1 MRCPN
6 EFTCAL
12 FADGELQEADARE
25 IALHVESCEACD
37 RLVTALRA
45 ESRMLVQCL
54 QDIDVEEPVEVP
66 QFSST
71 PKRSL
76 SFASFALGIIGI
88 ALAFKLSTGI
98 LFGFDLPA
106 EFGWLDRQQG
116 TVSLGV
122 AVNAAFY
129 AIQNADSVVT
139 DTAQSIAFICLG
151 AALLFGMAMAFKKTA
166 AAGSMLA
173 VLMAMGLIPT
183 TSHAVDLRKGEAASI
198 PSTET
203 IDDTVF
209 AVGGE
214 KRQSIEIA
222 GTIKGDLFAGG
233 DVVTISGTVEGNVLV
248 IARRVEI
255 RGTVGGSLFGAAHT
269 LVISG
274 RVGRNLITVGDNV
287 NVDRMAEIG
296 GNSITASRDA
306 TIDGTIQRDLLSA
319 AAMLDLRGNV
329 GRDVAFAGGQ
339 VSLTGS
345 SRVGGDLS
353 ARVGKEE
360 DLRVAQ
366 GAMIAGQRNIKLPV
380 ATPRSSRYLTVRFYV
395 WQVVRIL
402 TMFVTGL
409 LLFRLVPA
417 LAPSRFISGTDWL
430 KAGGV
435 GFLTLVAVPVAAII
449 VAVTV
454 IGLPIAIV
462 SVVLYLIACYFA
474 KIIVAEFVGRSVMQA
489 SGVVSLLAGIFLV
502 VVSVNLPWIGSLINF
517 VLILLGLGAIAL
529 TVYNTLVYRRTAE
542 EV

>member
-1 MRCPN
+1 MSCPN

-12 FADGELQEADARE
+12 FADGELHEADARL
-25 IALHVESCEACD
+25 IALHVDSCEACD

-54 QDIDVEEPVEVP
+54 QDVDVEEPVDVP
-66 QFSST
+66 ELSSGRAR
-71 PKRSL
+71 PL
-76 SFASFALGIIGI
+76 GFASFALGIVGI
-88 ALAFKLSTGI
+88 ALAFKLCTGI

-106 EFGWLDRQQG
+106 EFGWLDPQEG
-116 TVSLGV
+116 TISLGV

-139 DTAQSIAFICLG
+139 DTAQSIVFICLG
-151 AALLFGMAMAFKKTA
+151 GALLFGMAMAFKRTA
-166 AAGSMLA
+166 AAGSMLG
-173 VLMAMGLIPT
+173 VLMAMGLISTP
-183 TSHAVDLRKGEAASI
+183 SHAVDLRKGAAASI

-209 AVGGE
+209 AFGGE
-214 KRQSIEIA
+214 KYQSFDIA
-222 GTIKGDLFAGG
+222 GTIKGDLFAAG
-233 DVVTISGTVEGNVLV
+233 DVVTVSGTVEGNLLV
-248 IARRVEI
+248 IARRVEV

-269 LVISG
+269 VVISG
-274 RVGRNLITVGDNV
+274 RVGRNLITAGDNV
-287 NVDRMAEIG
+287 NVDRMASIG

-306 TIDGTIQRDLLSA
+306 TMDGTFERDLLSA

-329 GRDVAFAGGQ
+329 GRDVSFAGGQ

-345 SRVGGDLS
+345 SRVGGNLS

-366 GAMIAGQRNIKLPV
+366 GATIAGQTNLKLPV
-380 ATPRSSRYLTVRFYV
+380 ATPRSSRYLTIRFYV
-395 WQVVRIL
+395 WQFIRVL

-409 LLFRLVPA
+409 LLFKLVPA
-417 LAPSRFISGTDWL
+417 LVPSRFISGTDWL

-449 VAVTV
+449 VGVTV
-454 IGLPIAIV
+454 IGLPISIV
-462 SVVLYLIACYFA
+462 SVVLYLMACYFA

-489 SGVVSLLAGIFLV
+489 SGLVSLLAGIFLV
-502 VVSVNLPWIGSLINF
+502 VVAVNLPWIGSLINF

-529 TVYNTLVYRRTAE
+529 TVYNAVVYRTTAE
-542 EV
+542 I